1 MATPAPGTQSQAAG
15 ERLDSWK
22 QIADHLK
29 RDVRTV
35 QRWEKKEGLPVH
47 RLVHGA
53 LGTVYAYK
61 SELDAW
67 WTRAERRVVEDD
79 SAAAAA
85 GVQPGVEEF
94 EFDEQAFERQ
104 ERASRRGVWFITK
117 FVGTAILVL
126 SLPLFWLAR
135 HRLSPS
141 KPASGLVRLM
151 VLPLDNLSGDPSQN
165 YFSQGMTEELCAQ
178 LAKFNPRQMAVIARN
193 TAERYKDKP
202 IDQIGRDLAVDY
214 VIEGSVRREAQR
226 VRVTVQL
233 IDIKTQTHLWA
244 KSYEEEMRDVLSLQ
258 RSMANE
264 IADEVHVQLVHG
276 EASAIGAA
284 PTSGLNFKGEVDPE
298 AYDLF
303 LRGKYFWNLR
313 EPGSVPKA
321 IGFFQ
326 QTVQKDP
333 KYAPAYAGLADA
345 YALLGSAQIGA
356 LPPRQ
361 AFPQAKA
368 FAQRALALDDSLGEA
383 HASLAYI
390 LLVYDRD
397 WPAAEREFN
406 RAIEL
411 NPGYPLAHQWLGL
424 YYESL
429 GRFDEAIATVQRA
442 RELDPLALPANIA
455 LIEAYYFARRYNQA
469 IEQGRKTVEL
479 YPNAALAHFNLGRAY
494 QQQQMYKEALAEF
507 TRAREL
513 APKATTLP
521 FLGYAQAMVGERDQ
535 ALNTLAL
542 LRNFADQG
550 YVPAIYRAVIY
561 TGLKDDDNAFFWL
574 NRAYDEHCD
583 YLVFLNQDPMADN
596 LRSDPRFAELIRRIG
611 L

>member
-61 SELDAW
+61 TELDAW
-67 WTRAERRVVEDD
+67 WTRAERRVAEDD

-126 SLPLFWLAR
+126 ALPLFWLAR

-233 IDIKTQTHLWA
+233 IDTKAQTHLWA

-258 RSMANE
+258 RSVANE

-313 EPGSVPKA
+313 ELGSVPKA

-521 FLGYAQAMVGERDQ
+521 FLGYAQAMVGERDH

-583 YLVFLNQDPMADN
+583 YLVFLSQDPMADN

>member
-1 MATPAPGTQSQAAG
+1 MATPVPGTQSQAAG

-233 IDIKTQTHLWA
+233 IDTKAQTHLWA

-258 RSMANE
+258 RSVANE
-264 IADEVHVQLVHG
+264 IADEVHVELTRG
-276 EASAIGAA
+276 EAPTIGPA
-284 PTSGLNFKGEVDPE
+284 PTSGVNFKTEVNPE

-345 YALLGSAQIGA
+345 S
-356 LPPRQ
+356 PCT
-361 AFPQAKA
+361 
-368 FAQRALALDDSLGEA
+368 S
-383 HASLAYI
+383 
-390 LLVYDRD
+390 
-397 WPAAEREFN
+397 
-406 RAIEL
+406 
-411 NPGYPLAHQWLGL
+411 
-424 YYESL
+424 
-429 GRFDEAIATVQRA
+429 
-442 RELDPLALPANIA
+442 
-455 LIEAYYFARRYNQA
+455 
-469 IEQGRKTVEL
+469 
-479 YPNAALAHFNLGRAY
+479 
-494 QQQQMYKEALAEF
+494 
-507 TRAREL
+507 
-513 APKATTLP
+513 
-521 FLGYAQAMVGERDQ
+521 
-535 ALNTLAL
+535 
-542 LRNFADQG
+542 
-550 YVPAIYRAVIY
+550 
-561 TGLKDDDNAFFWL
+561 
-574 NRAYDEHCD
+574 
-583 YLVFLNQDPMADN
+583 
-596 LRSDPRFAELIRRIG
+596 
-611 L
+611 

>member
-61 SELDAW
+61 TELDAW
-67 WTRAERRVVEDD
+67 WTRAERRVAEDD

-117 FVGTAILVL
+117 FVATAILVL

-233 IDIKTQTHLWA
+233 IDTKAQTHLWA

-258 RSMANE
+258 RSVANE

-521 FLGYAQAMVGERDQ
+521 FLGYAQAMVGERDH
-535 ALNTLAL
+535 ALNTLAQ

>member
-1 MATPAPGTQSQAAG
+1 MATPVPGTQSQAAG

-35 QRWEKKEGLPVH
+35 QRWEKKEGLTVH

-79 SAAAAA
+79 SAVAAA

-233 IDIKTQTHLWA
+233 IDTKAQTHLWA

-258 RSMANE
+258 RSVANE

-276 EASAIGAA
+276 EVSSIGAA
-284 PTSGLNFKGEVDPE
+284 PTSGINFRGVNPD

-303 LRGKYFWNLR
+303 LHGKYFWNLR

-326 QTVQKDP
+326 QTIQKDP
-333 KYAPAYAGLADA
+333 KYAPAYSGLADA

-356 LPPRQ
+356 LPPKQ

-368 FAQRALALDDSLGEA
+368 YAQQALTLDDSLGEA

-390 LLVYDRD
+390 LLAYDRD

-429 GRFDEAIATVQRA
+429 GRFDEAIATVKRA

-455 LIEAYYFARRYNQA
+455 LIEAYYFARRYNLA

-535 ALNTLAL
+535 ALNTLAQ

>member
-1 MATPAPGTQSQAAG
+1 MATPVPGTQSQAAG

-202 IDQIGRDLAVDY
+202 IDQIGRDLSVDY

-233 IDIKTQTHLWA
+233 IDTKAQTHLWA

-258 RSMANE
+258 RSVANE

-276 EASAIGAA
+276 EVSSIGAA
-284 PTSGLNFKGEVDPE
+284 PTSGINFREVNPD

-303 LRGKYFWNLR
+303 LQGKYFWNLR

-321 IGFFQ
+321 IGLFQ
-326 QTVQKDP
+326 QTIQKDP
-333 KYAPAYAGLADA
+333 KYAPAYSGLADA

-356 LPPRQ
+356 LPPKQ

-429 GRFDEAIATVQRA
+429 GRFDEAIATVKRA

-521 FLGYAQAMVGERDQ
+521 FLGYAQAMVGERDH

>member
-1 MATPAPGTQSQAAG
+1 MATPVPGTQSQAAG

-79 SAAAAA
+79 SAVAAA

-193 TAERYKDKP
+193 TAERYKDKA

-233 IDIKTQTHLWA
+233 IDTKAQTHLWA

-258 RSMANE
+258 RSVANE

-276 EASAIGAA
+276 EASATGLA
-284 PTSGLNFKGEVDPE
+284 PTSGINLREVNPD

-303 LRGKYFWNLR
+303 LQGKYFWNLR

-321 IGFFQ
+321 IGLFQ
-326 QTVQKDP
+326 QTIQKDP
-333 KYAPAYAGLADA
+333 KYAPAYSGLADA

-356 LPPRQ
+356 LPPKQ

-390 LLVYDRD
+390 LLAYDRD

-429 GRFDEAIATVQRA
+429 GRFDEAIATVKRA

-535 ALNTLAL
+535 ALNTLAQ

>member
-61 SELDAW
+61 TELDAW
-67 WTRAERRVVEDD
+67 WTRAERRVAEDD
-79 SAAAAA
+79 SVAAAA

-104 ERASRRGVWFITK
+104 ERASRRGFWFITK

-141 KPASGLVRLM
+141 TPASGLVRLM

-233 IDIKTQTHLWA
+233 IDTKAQTHLWA

-521 FLGYAQAMVGERDQ
+521 FLGYAQAMVGERDH

>member
-1 MATPAPGTQSQAAG
+1 M
-15 ERLDSWK
+15 
-22 QIADHLK
+22 
-29 RDVRTV
+29 
-35 QRWEKKEGLPVH
+35 
-47 RLVHGA
+47 
-53 LGTVYAYK
+53 
-61 SELDAW
+61 
-67 WTRAERRVVEDD
+67 
-79 SAAAAA
+79 
-85 GVQPGVEEF
+85 
-94 EFDEQAFERQ
+94 
-104 ERASRRGVWFITK
+104 
-117 FVGTAILVL
+117 
-126 SLPLFWLAR
+126 
-135 HRLSPS
+135 
-141 KPASGLVRLM
+141 
-151 VLPLDNLSGDPSQN
+151 
-165 YFSQGMTEELCAQ
+165 
-178 LAKFNPRQMAVIARN
+178 
-193 TAERYKDKP
+193 
-202 IDQIGRDLAVDY
+202 
-214 VIEGSVRREAQR
+214 
-226 VRVTVQL
+226 
-233 IDIKTQTHLWA
+233 
-244 KSYEEEMRDVLSLQ
+244 
-258 RSMANE
+258 
-264 IADEVHVQLVHG
+264 
-276 EASAIGAA
+276 
-284 PTSGLNFKGEVDPE
+284 
-298 AYDLF
+298 
-303 LRGKYFWNLR
+303 
-313 EPGSVPKA
+313 
-321 IGFFQ
+321 
-326 QTVQKDP
+326 
-333 KYAPAYAGLADA
+333 
-345 YALLGSAQIGA
+345 
-356 LPPRQ
+356 
-361 AFPQAKA
+361 
-368 FAQRALALDDSLGEA
+368 
-383 HASLAYI
+383 
-390 LLVYDRD
+390 VYDRD

-535 ALNTLAL
+535 ALNTLAQ